1 MCSQDGGFQ
10 GWRNAYRP
18 PRPTSPV
25 SQRLGARD
33 RKWWPRRHRSCLCHE
48 PSTQFRVQ
56 ARRSGPCAVLPNH
69 KFSRY
74 LRSTCPVTSTGLRAE
89 DTGTETALSLKEH
102 TRSPVRGGLRPQRW
116 PCRGTGMLGGSPGC
130 SQACRGSRLSR
141 GGVGGGSLQL
151 RGTLGLEHMG
161 TVTQIQ
167 ELHEPSGA
175 GGPGFFGVVAPPIFP
190 CPKSQPLTVTEGW
203 WCSFFPPVWP
213 HFRAGGLA
221 ASPGRHQRARGLLAG
236 PGPSAGH

>member
-1 MCSQDGGFQ
+1 MRTLCACNLGVQPRGGDLTLVCPQEVTAVCSQDGGFQ

-56 ARRSGPCAVLPNH
+56 ARRSGPRAVLPNH

-141 GGVGGGSLQL
+141 GGVGGGVFAAE
-151 RGTLGLEHMG
+151 GYTG
-161 TVTQIQ
+161 
-167 ELHEPSGA
+167 SGA
-175 GGPGFFGVVAPPIFP
+175 HGDCDSDTRTA
-190 CPKSQPLTVTEGW
+190 
-203 WCSFFPPVWP
+203 
-213 HFRAGGLA
+213 
-221 ASPGRHQRARGLLAG
+221 
-236 PGPSAGH
+236 